1 MERYYAIGEA
11 AEILGVSVPTLR
23 RWDKLD
29 KLSPDVRTGG
39 GHRRYSETALRQ
51 FLGKPLELPGSE
63 RKVVLYAR
71 VPRGRVPRGHQDDLQ
86 AQVDTLK
93 AFCAGKGW
101 SFDEVV
107 AEVGSALNAR
117 RPKLRRLLKDGLN
130 GRVDRVVVTHRD
142 RLARFGADLV
152 EDVLKQSGVELV
164 AINRSDQPDSLAEV
178 GDDLVEL
185 ARSLCADV
193 YEGSRAQCRRA
204 SKLARQLVQAL
215 EGRDE
220 GRN

>member
-1 MERYYAIGEA
+1 MERYYAIGET
-11 AEILGVSVPTLR
+11 AEILGVSVQTLR
-23 RWDKLD
+23 RWDKLG

-71 VPRGRVPRGHQDDLQ
+71 VPRGHKDELQ

-101 SFDEVV
+101 SFDEVL
-107 AEVGSALNAR
+107 AEVGSALNTR

-130 GRVDRVVVTHRD
+130 GRVDRVIVTHRD
-142 RLARFGADLV
+142 RLARFGADLI

-178 GDDLVEL
+178 SDDLVEL

-204 SKLARQLVQAL
+204 SKLAKELVQAL